1 MSEAMDSAV
10 DNGSKSEQLSDGR
23 FGYTHLYKYR
33 RDGTYL
39 EGFTKAEKSGLRKR
53 AKFFLRK
60 GAIYTTLAANPV
72 SACMHDSYQ
81 CTIHMKMKLVV
92 EDVQKRKRIL
102 TNAHD
107 SGHLGVNRM
116 LDLVSKYYWQRLSEE
131 VKEYVSMA
139 HICMS

>member
-1 MSEAMDSAV
+1 MV
-10 DNGSKSEQLSDGR
+10 NLSILS
-23 FGYTHLYKYR
+23 HLYKYL
-33 RDGTYL
+33 RDGTYP

-53 AKFFLRK
+53 AKFFTIRK

-81 CTIHMKMKLVV
+81 CTIHMMIEKMKLVV

-116 LDLVSKYYWQRLSEE
+116 LDLVSKYYWPRLSEE
-131 VKEYVSMA
+131 VKEYVS
-139 HICMS
+139 